1 MSGSPLIFIA
11 HVDELMERF
20 DPRYVAFCRR
30 AAEFRYPLV
39 RLSKL
44 LSAPPEYGA
53 GEAGVPRI
61 DIRQPR
67 YIRITDVNDDGELLP
82 GLGATAETVEDRY
95 ILHDGDLLFAR
106 SGATV
111 GKCYLHESEKVGYP
125 CFYAGYMIRFRLG
138 ARVLPNY
145 VFAFT
150 QTPYYRDW
158 VAAIQ
163 RSAAQPNINAQEYS
177 SLQIPVPPLDVQKQI
192 VAELDAAYEAKRNA
206 DEKASRLLA
215 SIDEVIFSEL
225 GIPPLPPQD
234 TSLRARMFIVPARKL
249 VHRRLDAS
257 FYKQDYISFDRILS
271 ESPNKVGA
279 VSEFEIDVFQGV
291 GRNLNEKDGIH
302 LLKVKNIQK
311 DGTIDYEDV
320 EPVSNVPSSKRLVK
334 GDIIAPFIG
343 AAILNFKFGLFNGGK
358 DGKYAVDNNTGVFR
372 ILSNDLS
379 SEYLWL
385 YFQSA
390 LTRIQLER
398 LVGGGGVPYL
408 GTDNA
413 RQIKVVVP
421 SISVQLR
428 IIKKVTAIREEAKRL
443 KTDAAE
449 ALVAAKSRLENQL
462 LCSGSS

>member
-53 GEAGVPRI
+53 GEAGVPRV

-67 YIRITDVNDDGELLP
+67 YIRITDVNDDGELSP
-82 GLGATAETVEDRY
+82 GLGATAETMENRY

-138 ARVLPNY
+138 ARVLPKY

-234 TSLRARMFIVPARKL
+234 TSLRARMFIVSASD
-249 VHRRLDAS
+249 VFESRLDAIAYQNLRREFLKNVEHS
-257 FYKQDYISFDRILS
+257 RYSCLPLVALVDVNRQQTNNLNGQQYIGLENINGTTGDFVPTQDKESCSSAVVFKAGDILFSKLRPYLNKVWLATFDGIASTEFYPLHAKTEDAAYLTAYLRTKAVANVMTLLMTGNTLPRVQLEDILS
-271 ESPNKVGA
+271 LPVPIPPHSIQQRMVEKVMA
-279 VSEFEIDVFQGV
+279 L
-291 GRNLNEKDGIH
+291 REK
-302 LLKVKNIQK
+302 
-311 DGTIDYEDV
+311 
-320 EPVSNVPSSKRLVK
+320 
-334 GDIIAPFIG
+334 
-343 AAILNFKFGLFNGGK
+343 
-358 DGKYAVDNNTGVFR
+358 
-372 ILSNDLS
+372 
-379 SEYLWL
+379 
-385 YFQSA
+385 
-390 LTRIQLER
+390 
-398 LVGGGGVPYL
+398 
-408 GTDNA
+408 
-413 RQIKVVVP
+413 
-421 SISVQLR
+421 
-428 IIKKVTAIREEAKRL
+428 AKRL
-443 KTDAAE
+443 HSTATQSLANVKTRIEDMII
-449 ALVAAKSRLENQL
+449 
-462 LCSGSS
+462 G